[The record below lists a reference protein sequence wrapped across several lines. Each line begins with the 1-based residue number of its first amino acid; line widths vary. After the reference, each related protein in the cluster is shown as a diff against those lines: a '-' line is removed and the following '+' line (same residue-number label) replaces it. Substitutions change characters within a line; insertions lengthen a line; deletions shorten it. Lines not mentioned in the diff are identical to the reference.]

1 MRRYRTL
8 LFDLDGTLID
18 SVGLIVDSYHH
29 TLLTHGLPPQP
40 DQYWREGIGTPLRVQ
55 LAPFA
60 TPAVTL
66 DTLVATYRTY
76 NLAHHDARVRPF
88 PGITDAILELRALG
102 CRLGLVTS
110 KNRQGSM
117 RGLGVARIAEAF
129 ELIVSADDV
138 THPKPHP
145 EPVLRA
151 LEGLGAAPSDS
162 VYVGDTLHDLESG
175 RAAGVATAA
184 VTWGAF
190 PRRGLEP
197 ARPDH
202 WIERATDLLSLA
214 GEGAAGN
221 GRPGRGAGPPTTRR

>member
-1 MRRYRTL
+1 MIGFGPMRRYRTL

-29 TLLTHGLPPQP
+29 TMAAHGLPRQS
-40 DQYWREGIGTPLRVQ
+40 DAFWTRSIGIPLREQ

-60 TPAVTL
+60 SGPATV
-66 DTLVATYRTY
+66 DAMVATYRAY
-76 NLAHHDARVRPF
+76 NLAHHDSRVRRF
-88 PGITDAILELRALG
+88 PGVTEAVAALHAAG

-110 KNRQGSM
+110 KNREGSL
-117 RGLGVARIAEAF
+117 RGLGVAGLAEVF

-138 THPKPHP
+138 TRPKPHP

-151 LEGLGAAPSDS
+151 LAGLGASPGES
-162 VYVGDTLHDLESG
+162 VYVGDSVHDLESG

-184 VTWGAF
+184 VVWGAF
-190 PRRGLEP
+190 PREALAP

-202 WIERATDLLSLA
+202 WIETAADLLGLA
-214 GEGAAGN
+214 GGQAAS
-221 GRPGRGAGPPTTRR
+221 RG

>member
-29 TLLTHGLPPQP
+29 TLAVHGFPPQP
-40 DQYWREGIGTPLRVQ
+40 EEYWREGIGTPLRVQ

-60 TPAVTL
+60 TRAVTL
-66 DTLVATYRTY
+66 DMLITTYRAY
-76 NLAHHDARVRPF
+76 NLTHHDDRVRPF
-88 PGITDAILELRALG
+88 PGITEAILGLRALG

-110 KNRQGSM
+110 KSRQGSL

-151 LEGLGAAPSDS
+151 LEGLGAAPSES

-202 WIERATDLLSLA
+202 WIETAADLLALA
-214 GEGAAGN
+214 DGTGAR
-221 GRPGRGAGPPTTRR
+221 GRAARRTEPPTTRR

>member
-18 SVGLIVDSYHH
+18 SVGLIVESYHH
-29 TLLTHGLPPQP
+29 TMSVHGLDPRP
-40 DQYWREGIGTPLRVQ
+40 DEFWTRSIGIPLREQ

-60 TPAVTL
+60 TRTATV
-66 DTLVATYRTY
+66 DALVATYRAY
-76 NLAHHDARVRPF
+76 NLAHHDRRVAAFPGVAEAVHRVR
-88 PGITDAILELRALG
+88 ASG

-110 KNRQGSM
+110 KNREGSL
-117 RGLGVARIAEAF
+117 RGLRVAGLVDAF

-138 THPKPHP
+138 TRPKPHP

-151 LEGLGAAPSDS
+151 LDGLGATAGES
-162 VYVGDTLHDLESG
+162 VYVGDSLHDMESG

-184 VTWGAF
+184 VVWGAF
-190 PRRGLEP
+190 PRAALAP

-202 WIERATDLLSLA
+202 WIESAADLVGLA
-214 GEGAAGN
+214 DQAA
-221 GRPGRGAGPPTTRR
+221 RRR